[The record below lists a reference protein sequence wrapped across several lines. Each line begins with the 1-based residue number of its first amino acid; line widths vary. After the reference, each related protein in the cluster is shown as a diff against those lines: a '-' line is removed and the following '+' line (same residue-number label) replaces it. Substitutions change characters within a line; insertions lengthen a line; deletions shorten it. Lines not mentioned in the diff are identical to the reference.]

1 MKITIICG
9 SPRAQSQ
16 SMKVS
21 RVIQQQLQA
30 LAADARIFSLRD
42 NPIPL
47 WEEAIWDGDQKWKDL
62 LAPIK
67 QQMTES
73 DGFVV
78 VSPEYHGQV
87 PATLKNFFLMFN
99 RFELGHKPA
108 QIVAVSSADGGS
120 YPVAEL
126 RMSSYKN
133 NRICYI
139 PDHLIIR
146 NVEKVLN
153 SEAEK
158 NNPDADAYFR
168 ERIEWSSK
176 VLLEYA
182 RALKTLRQK
191 DFIHSDKFANGM

>member
-9 SPRAQSQ
+9 SPRKQSQ
-16 SMKVS
+16 SMKVCL
-21 RVIQQQLQA
+21 VIQKQLQA
-30 LAADARIFSLRD
+30 LGAEASIFSLLD

-47 WEEAIWDGDQKWKDL
+47 WEEAIWDGDEKWTAL

-67 QQMTES
+67 QKMSES

-108 QIVAVSSADGGS
+108 QIVAVSSADGGA

-153 SEAEK
+153 DDAEK
-158 NNPDADAYFR
+158 NNADADSYFR

-176 VLLEYA
+176 ILLEYA
-182 RALKTLRQK
+182 KALKSIRQK
-191 DFIHSDKFANGM
+191 DFIYYDKFANGM